1 MRVGELHIGV
11 RGREHRFPDPRIV
24 RIGRDPASDV
34 VLEDATVSRLHATFE
49 PSSYG
54 WIFRYAGSTHGSY
67 LEDGEQTVSAP
78 FFATRSAVLD
88 PVGVV
93 SSAQWTMA
101 ASASTTDLNDIRSV
115 DLAVTGAGRSA
126 LLDRE
131 LPANS
136 RCAVAS
142 AAAGRER
149 WDHTGGVWLRDM
161 GAALLLTVGALTLAV
176 IVLQRRDPVRSA
188 EREKV

>member
-1 MRVGELHIGV
+1 MRVGELHIRV

-101 ASASTTDLNDIRSV
+101 A
-115 DLAVTGAGRSA
+115 GRSA
-126 LLDRE
+126 LVDKE
-131 LPANS
+131 LPVNS
-136 RCAVAS
+136 RRAVAA
-142 AAAGRER
+142 AAAGRQR
-149 WDHTGGVWLRDM
+149 WDHTVGVWLRDM

-188 EREKV
+188 GREKV

>member
-1 MRVGELHIGV
+1 MVVVGIAGLAAMAVGLLISA
-11 RGREHRFPDPRIV
+11 IV
-24 RIGRDPASDV
+24 RSSDRAMALLPV
-34 VLEDATVSRLHATFE
+34 VLIAQVVVS
-49 PSSYG
+49 
-54 WIFRYAGSTHGSY
+54 
-67 LEDGEQTVSAP
+67 VP

-101 ASASTTDLNDIRSV
+101 AAASTTDLNDVRSV
-115 DLAVTGAGRSA
+115 DLAVTAAGRSA
-126 LLDRE
+126 LVDRE

-136 RCAVAS
+136 KRAVAA

-161 GAALLLTVGALTLAV
+161 GAALLLTVGALALAV

-188 EREKV
+188 GREKV

>member
-1 MRVGELHIGV
+1 M
-11 RGREHRFPDPRIV
+11 
-24 RIGRDPASDV
+24 
-34 VLEDATVSRLHATFE
+34 SRLHATFE
-49 PSSYG
+49 PSSHG
-54 WIFRYAGSTHGSY
+54 WIFRDAGSTHGSY
-67 LEDGEQTVSAP
+67 LEDGEQTVSVP

-93 SSAQWTMA
+93 SSARWAMA

-126 LLDRE
+126 LVDRE

-136 RCAVAS
+136 RRAVAS

-161 GAALLLTVGALTLAV
+161 GADLLLTVGALTLAV

-188 EREKV
+188 GREKV